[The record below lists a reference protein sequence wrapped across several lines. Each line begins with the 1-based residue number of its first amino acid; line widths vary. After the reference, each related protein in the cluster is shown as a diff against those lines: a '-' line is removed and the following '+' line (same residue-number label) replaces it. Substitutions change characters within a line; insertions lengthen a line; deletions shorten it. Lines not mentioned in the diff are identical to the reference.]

1 MSSMAT
7 ATARLNHSSLSLRLL
22 SHQHCNITIT
32 KWNRIGKPI
41 WTQNSSTKCLSL
53 PRSVAEQAC
62 GGSQRVHQ
70 LLQPREAP
78 PLPQHHQ
85 EYPGQHLRPPVPCLP
100 GHQQEPAELPSLL
113 SLPPPAPAM
122 PGRPQQPPRLLARG
136 DWGDEQVDGAR
147 CVLQRDRPPTS
158 PDWRPCQPPFPPPP
172 KESSS
177 RGEIF

>member
-7 ATARLNHSSLSLRLL
+7 ATARLNHSSLSPSAFSSTLQYHN
-22 SHQHCNITIT
+22 HQKKQDRKTNL
-32 KWNRIGKPI
+32 NS
-41 WTQNSSTKCLSL
+41 NSSTKCLSL

-85 EYPGQHLRPPVPCLP
+85 EHPGQHLRPPVPRLP

-113 SLPPPAPAM
+113 SLSPPASAM
-122 PGRPQQPPRLLARG
+122 PGRPQQPARLLARG

-147 CVLQRDRPPTS
+147 CVLQ
-158 PDWRPCQPPFPPPP
+158 
-172 KESSS
+172 
-177 RGEIF
+177 